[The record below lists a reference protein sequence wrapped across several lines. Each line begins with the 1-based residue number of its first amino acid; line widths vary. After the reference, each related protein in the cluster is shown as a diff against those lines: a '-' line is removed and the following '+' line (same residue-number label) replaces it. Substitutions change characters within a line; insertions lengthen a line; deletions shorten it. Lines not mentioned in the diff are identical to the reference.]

1 MKNPNQINQITI
13 TNHYD
18 MKKNENNKLD
28 QSLIEAVDAIMD
40 FCNPTEDRGQW
51 LAFALKEPRQMFVHA
66 HLFSMFSGDK
76 ESDDRW
82 IEEHTPHYPIAWLRR
97 RWQNKKRTEI
107 AIKHAE
113 WTSKFLTAAVGAM
126 NVTCGV
132 IGLPWQD
139 PNKALDVF
147 IVVGNGDENR
157 MIDVSNL
164 DYSEPIMHI
173 VVQGGHILSAKRYDA
188 RFEQMLADIDREEK
202 EAAEKERKRVET
214 LKKNGNPLAG
224 TEFEGLL
231 S

>member
-1 MKNPNQINQITI
+1 ME
-13 TNHYD
+13 
-18 MKKNENNKLD
+18 KNENNKLE

-66 HLFSMFSGDK
+66 HLFSMFAGDK
-76 ESDDRW
+76 TRDEQW
-82 IEEHTPHYPIAWLRR
+82 IVEHTPHYPIAWLR

-113 WTSKFLTAAVGAM
+113 WTCKFLVAAVGTM

-147 IVVGNGDENR
+147 IVVGDGDADGK
-157 MIDVSNL
+157 IDVSNL
-164 DYSEPIMHI
+164 DYSEPIMHL
-173 VVQGGHILSAKRYDA
+173 VVQGGHIISAKKYDA
-188 RFEQMLADIDREEK
+188 RFEQLLADLAREEK

-214 LKKNGNPLAG
+214 LKANGNPLAG